1 MKTRIVSC
9 LVCMLMVGTFVFVGA
24 IEIKR
29 EIPNSQS
36 LMNTNQSERCVLIAE
51 EEGLRVILVNTSGT
65 IIWEKTGVIPT
76 DAEKLENGNVL
87 MTNQYNVIEVDITGA
102 VVWQK
107 MTSSEPFDAERLPNG
122 NTLITEYDRVIEVN
136 PAGTIVWEKTGLYEP
151 MDGERLENGN
161 TMIVESPGYYGG
173 RVIEV
178 NTAGTIVWQYPIVP
192 EQVAFTDA
200 ERLANGNTLIAEI
213 VVDRVIEVNP
223 GGVIVWE
230 KTGLNY
236 PLDAERLPNGN
247 TLITEYERVI
257 EVDPAGTIVWEKTG
271 LNHALDAEGFF
282 TEPPSTPS
290 IAGLEEGKAGTLY
303 PYTFV
308 ASDPEGEIVFY
319 YIDWGDGTDT
329 GWIGPYLSGEEI
341 TKEHSWSEK
350 GTYSIT
356 CKAKD
361 VIYAES
367 DWGTL
372 SVTMPTSYTIPF
384 TQFWIRLLEHFPNA
398 FPILR
403 YLLGFNP

>member
-9 LVCMLMVGTFVFVGA
+9 LVCMLMLGTFVFVGA

-51 EEGLRVILVNTSGT
+51 EEGLRVILVDTSGT

-230 KTGLNY
+230 KTGLN
-236 PLDAERLPNGN
+236 
-247 TLITEYERVI
+247 
-257 EVDPAGTIVWEKTG
+257 
-271 LNHALDAEGFF
+271 HALDAEGFF

-290 IAGLEEGKAGTLY
+290 IAGLEEGEAGTLY

-384 TQFWIRLLEHFPNA
+384 TQFWIKILERFPHA

-403 YLLGFNP
+403 HLLRY

>member
-1 MKTRIVSC
+1 MKTRMVSC
-9 LVCMLMVGTFVFVGA
+9 LVCMLMLGTFVFVGA

-51 EEGLRVILVNTSGT
+51 EEGLRVILVDTSGT

-122 NTLITEYDRVIEVN
+122 NTLITEY
-136 PAGTIVWEKTGLYEP
+136 
-151 MDGERLENGN
+151 
-161 TMIVESPGYYGG
+161 
-173 RVIEV
+173 
-178 NTAGTIVWQYPIVP
+178 
-192 EQVAFTDA
+192 
-200 ERLANGNTLIAEI
+200 
-213 VVDRVIEVNP
+213 
-223 GGVIVWE
+223 
-230 KTGLNY
+230 
-236 PLDAERLPNGN
+236 
-247 TLITEYERVI
+247 ERVF

-290 IAGLEEGKAGTLY
+290 IAGLEEGEAGTLY

-341 TKEHSWSEK
+341 TKGHSWSEK

-384 TQFWIRLLEHFPNA
+384 TQFWIRLLEHLPNTFPL
-398 FPILR
+398 LR
-403 YLLGFNP
+403 YLLGCTS

>member
-9 LVCMLMVGTFVFVGA
+9 LVCMLMLGTFVLVGT
-24 IEIKR
+24 IEINR

-36 LMNTNQSERCVLIAE
+36 LMNTTQSERYVLIAE
-51 EEGLRVILVNTSGT
+51 EEGLRVILVDTSGT
-65 IIWEKTGVIPT
+65 TIWEKTGVIPT

-107 MTSSEPFDAERLPNG
+107 MTSSEPFDAERLSDG
-122 NTLITEYDRVIEVN
+122 NTLITEYDRVIEVD

-178 NTAGTIVWQYPIVP
+178 NTAGTIVWQYPIEP
-192 EQVAFTDA
+192 EQVAYTDA
-200 ERLANGNTLIAEI
+200 ERLPNGNTLIAEI
-213 VVDRVIEVNP
+213 VVNRVIEINS
-223 GGVIVWE
+223 GGTIVWE

-236 PLDAERLPNGN
+236 PFDAERLPNGN

-257 EVDPAGTIVWEKTG
+257 EVDPAGSIVWEKTG
-271 LNHALDAEGFF
+271 LNHALDAEGLF
-282 TEPPSTPS
+282 TEPPNTPS
-290 IAGLEEGKAGTLY
+290 IEGPANGKAGTSY

-308 ASDPEGEIVFY
+308 ASDPEGDNMFY
-319 YIDWGDGTDT
+319 SITWGDGTNT

-341 TKEHSWSEK
+341 TKEHSWSDK
-350 GTYSIT
+350 GTYAIT

-367 DWGTL
+367 DLGTL
-372 SVTMPTSYTIPF
+372 SVTMPTSYTILF
-384 TQFWIRLLEHFPNA
+384 TQFWMRLLEHLPNA
-398 FPILR
+398 FPLLR
-403 YLLGFNP
+403 YLLGFPS